1 MAQEVSVNLL
11 TSTTTTKFDWTQ
23 KTIYEAFQNDS
34 PMLQLMA
41 ESIRTTA
48 IYDLILA
55 AVWFVVFIMIAML
68 MAKIFL
74 VYDKETKRIKLRG
87 SINSDEY
94 LIIFIV
100 LFVFMFLTFLEG
112 RKVFEPDTWRKAFD
126 PKTELVK
133 ILLEKK
139 K

>member
-1 MAQEVSVNLL
+1 MTQEVSVNLL

-48 IYDLILA
+48 IYDLRLA

-112 RKVFEPDTWRKAFD
+112 RKVF
-126 PKTELVK
+126 
-133 ILLEKK
+133 
-139 K
+139 